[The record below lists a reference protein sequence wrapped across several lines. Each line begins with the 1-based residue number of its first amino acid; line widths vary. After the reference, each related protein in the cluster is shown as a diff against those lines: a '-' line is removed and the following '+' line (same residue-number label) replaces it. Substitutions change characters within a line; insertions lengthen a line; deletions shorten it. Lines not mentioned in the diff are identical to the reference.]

1 MVTVSFGRAG
11 DAHATN
17 LAVSNWPG
25 PAVRKGYRQQTPG
38 NPVGSLRAALWRC
51 LLRVLSANS
60 RSSDRHGDRP
70 RLGPCRRSLI
80 RKAVPWPTRNSDIEA
95 MGEGRIC
102 LADALIV
109 DRLLAPGQCL
119 PES

>member
-1 MVTVSFGRAG
+1 
-11 DAHATN
+11 
-17 LAVSNWPG
+17 
-25 PAVRKGYRQQTPG
+25 
-38 NPVGSLRAALWRC
+38 
-51 LLRVLSANS
+51 
-60 RSSDRHGDRP
+60 
-70 RLGPCRRSLI
+70 
-80 RKAVPWPTRNSDIEA
+80 VPWPTRNSDIEA